1 MRVRESGGERNGWRE
16 RGREGEGEEWMEGE
30 RERGK
35 EGHALRA
42 YLQIKHE
49 CRINGS
55 LLFEHDVRST

>member
-42 YLQIKHE
+42 YLQIKH
-49 CRINGS
+49 
-55 LLFEHDVRST
+55 